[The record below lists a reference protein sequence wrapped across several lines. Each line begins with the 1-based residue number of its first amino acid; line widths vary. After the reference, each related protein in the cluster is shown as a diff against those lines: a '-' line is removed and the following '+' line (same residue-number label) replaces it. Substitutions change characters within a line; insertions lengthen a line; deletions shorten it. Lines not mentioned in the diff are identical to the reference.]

1 MKQNLIEKYLTP
13 KTLNETNYIVK
24 YKAKNK
30 KGKVIEKEKKIKATS
45 DKAASAMA
53 KRDDKNYYDSISV
66 KKLDESSGTGG
77 SSELWFGSW
86 SRPLLIYMQEDEV
99 LFSYNHEFP
108 PGYKMTEDDIE
119 RARARGFILVP
130 V

>member
-1 MKQNLIEKYLTP
+1 MKQELIDKYLTDD
-13 KTLNETNYIVK
+13 TLNEV
-24 YKAKNK
+24 
-30 KGKVIEKEKKIKATS
+30 E
-45 DKAASAMA
+45 
-53 KRDDKNYYDSISV
+53 
-66 KKLDESSGTGG
+66 KLDESSGTGG